1 MSEDQTYP
9 PRHEPIRRIRTPA
22 LIIGIVALVIAMLG
36 AIPESGRE
44 AFFTSYLYAFLF
56 WLGIAL
62 GSLAL
67 VFLHHLVGGNWGLA
81 VRRPAEAAAMTLPLL
96 LLLFI
101 PILFGAKFLYPWAQW
116 EIVADDPILQHQSA
130 LLNVGTAGGITIGIF
145 LIWSLFA
152 FWIVGWGLRYDRSQ
166 DRLLPRKMRK

>member
-1 MSEDQTYP
+1 MSQEQTYP
-9 PRHEPIRRIRTPA
+9 PRHDAVRRIRGPALLVGVVA
-22 LIIGIVALVIAMLG
+22 LIISMLG
-36 AIPESGRE
+36 LTSAGGRE

-67 VFLHHLVGGNWGLA
+67 VFLHHLVGGSWGLA

-101 PILFGAKFLYPWAQW
+101 PILFGARFLYPWARW
-116 EIVADDPILQHQSA
+116 EIVERDLILQH
-130 LLNVGTAGGITIGIF
+130 
-145 LIWSLFA
+145 
-152 FWIVGWGLRYDRSQ
+152 
-166 DRLLPRKMRK
+166 

>member
-1 MSEDQTYP
+1 MTEDQTNF
-9 PRHEPIRRIRTPA
+9 PRHDPIRRLRRPA
-22 LIIGIVALVIAMLG
+22 LLIGVVALLIAVLG
-36 AIPESGRE
+36 AIRADARQ

-96 LLLFI
+96 LLLFL
-101 PILFGAKFLYPWAQW
+101 PILLGARFLYPWARS
-116 EIVADDPILQHQSA
+116 EIVAKDLVLQRQSA
-130 LLNVGTAGGITIGIF
+130 LLN
-145 LIWSLFA
+145 
-152 FWIVGWGLRYDRSQ
+152 
-166 DRLLPRKMRK
+166 